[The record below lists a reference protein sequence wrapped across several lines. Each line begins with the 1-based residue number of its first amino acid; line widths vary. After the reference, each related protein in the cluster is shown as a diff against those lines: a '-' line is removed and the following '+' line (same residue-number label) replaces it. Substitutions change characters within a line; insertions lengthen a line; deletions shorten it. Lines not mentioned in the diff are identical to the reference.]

1 MLGELKLSGLGVAA
15 FAKRHEVDQQ
25 RIYYWLKRS
34 TAVAPPATLVEV
46 KMPTRSAAPA
56 SRERIELELVSGH
69 RLVVAESVDVQAL
82 RRIVDVLER

>member
-15 FAKRHEVDQQ
+15 FASRHEVDQQ

-34 TAVAPPATLVEV
+34 TAAEPPATLVEV
-46 KMPTRSAAPA
+46 KMPSRSATAA

-69 RLVVAESVDVQAL
+69 SSPCQKWEFRESRVH
-82 RRIVDVLER
+82 RRQSRQ